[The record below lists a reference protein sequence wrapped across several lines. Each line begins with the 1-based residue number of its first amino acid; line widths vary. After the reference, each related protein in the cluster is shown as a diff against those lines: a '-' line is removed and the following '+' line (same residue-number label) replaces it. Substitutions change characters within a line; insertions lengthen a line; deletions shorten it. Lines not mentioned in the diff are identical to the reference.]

1 MFFEEDQFTVSKI
14 TLAIFLSKGIG
25 SSIHR
30 DRPTHGIAFYADC
43 SAIYRFESGEEL
55 TCRSGEVIYLPKNS
69 NYTVSRYE
77 ENDAEDRGVYAIN
90 FTVPVD
96 PLEQNECAPFVMK
109 IKGADRIR
117 GFFSKAANAW
127 SKKELGYYES
137 CMSDLYAVVR
147 LMKKEHA
154 EYTPLEKN
162 RAMLNPAMRYINEN
176 YTTDNIS
183 IAHLADLCKIS
194 EPYLRRLFHRTFSVS
209 PAVYIRNLR
218 IKYAKEL
225 LLTGEYSVTEAA
237 SLSGFNDA
245 AYFSRE
251 FKKATGISPKEYP

>member
-1 MFFEEDQFTVSKI
+1 MLFWEEQFTVSKI
-14 TLAIFLSKGIG
+14 TLAIFLPKGIG
-25 SSIHR
+25 TSIHK
-30 DRPTHGIAFYADC
+30 DRPTHGIAFYSDC

-55 TCRSGEVIYLPKNS
+55 TCGSGELIYLPHNS
-69 NYTVSRYE
+69 NYTVSRIQE
-77 ENDAEDRGVYAIN
+77 TDAEDRGVHAIN
-90 FTVPVD
+90 FTVPV
-96 PLEQNECAPFVMK
+96 EQNESAPFVMR
-109 IKGADRIR
+109 IKGEETLR
-117 GFFSKAANAW
+117 GLFSKAANAW
-127 SKKELGYYES
+127 SKKEIGYYEA
-137 CMSDLYAVVR
+137 CMSDLYAIVR
-147 LMKKEHA
+147 LMKKEQA

-162 RAMLNPAMRYINEN
+162 RAVLKPAMQYINEH
-176 YTTDNIS
+176 YITDNIS
-183 IAHLADLCKIS
+183 IAHLSGLCGIS

-251 FKKATGISPKEYP
+251 FKKATGISPKEYK